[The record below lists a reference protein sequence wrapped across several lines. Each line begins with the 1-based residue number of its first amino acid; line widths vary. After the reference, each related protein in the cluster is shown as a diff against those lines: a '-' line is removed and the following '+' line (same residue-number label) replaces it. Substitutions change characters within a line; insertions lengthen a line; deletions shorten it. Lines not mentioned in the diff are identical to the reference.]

1 MLKKTILACVLFH
14 LVVGTISSQ
23 KIDSIDVKS
32 MRAYYKQYFNDP
44 TDPIVLTASD
54 TLFDMAIRC
63 NDTVMAKIALGA
75 KVDYYYYGQGENRTD
90 SIIAGVNRL
99 KQYARSVGNAELY
112 YWAWAARL
120 VNYYITQGEYNIALL
135 EAEKML
141 QEAKGEKKQGSIAEC
156 YYALANVYA
165 AKGLV
170 KKSQEFMLKE
180 IDIFENAN
188 VFRYNISC
196 QYSDA
201 AKIYIDLGEA
211 EKAPELLKKALKTSK
226 STYHE
231 VTAKLV
237 YVSLYLAQG
246 DTAAARKA
254 LEECRQMYMEE
265 PSMKRHIHYL
275 YDVEID
281 YNWRVGNYNKALSV
295 LDERET
301 ELRKKNNLTTLM
313 ALRKTKADILWDMN
327 RKEEAAG
334 LYRDFLLEQKKEK
347 ERNEEITTSEFTT
360 MLNLQQLNAEKVRLE
375 KISQKKQLQN
385 TRTILFSVLGL
396 LCIVVIFLWQQ
407 RKLNAKLHRAKN
419 KLDEQ
424 NRTLIKAEE
433 ELRKA
438 KEVAE
443 QSNWLKTMFI
453 QNMSHE
459 IRTPLNSIVGF
470 SGVLVDMLDEKE
482 DIGQYVALIESNS
495 KLLLKLVGDI
505 LDISIL
511 DSEVEI
517 KHNAVDVNACCQ
529 ASIDAAGASFDPGVR
544 LIFEPACDELII
556 NSNYNYIVQVLDNL
570 LGNASKFTHEGSVTL
585 AYEVKKEENQLIFTV
600 TDTGIGI
607 PVEEQERV
615 FERFV
620 KLDNFSQGAGLG
632 LSICRIVAERL
643 GGYLRIDKGYT
654 QGTRVIFCVS
664 M

>member
-1 MLKKTILACVLFH
+1 MLKKTILACVLLH
-14 LVVGTISSQ
+14 LVVGTISPQ
-23 KIDSIDVKS
+23 KIDSIDIKS

-120 VNYYITQGEYNIALL
+120 VNYYIIQGEYNIALL

-141 QEAKGEKKQGSIAEC
+141 QEAKKEGKQESIAEC

-165 AKGLV
+165 AKGLM

-180 IDIFENAN
+180 IDIFENTD
-188 VFRYNISC
+188 VVRYNISC

-201 AKIYIDLGEA
+201 AKIYIDLDEE
-211 EKAPELLKKALKTSK
+211 EKAPELLKQALKVAK
-226 STYHE
+226 SPYHE
-231 VTAKLV
+231 VTANLV

-246 DTAAARKA
+246 DTVAARQA
-254 LEECRQMYMEE
+254 LEKCRQMYANE
-265 PSMKRHIHYL
+265 PSLKRHIHYL

-281 YNWRVGNYNKALSV
+281 YNWKVGNYQEAISV

-301 ELRKKNNLTTLM
+301 ELKKKNNLATLM
-313 ALRKTKADILWDMN
+313 QLRKTKADILWDMN

-347 ERNEEITTSEFTT
+347 ERNEEVATGEFAT
-360 MLNLQQLNAEKVRLE
+360 MLNLQQLTAEKGRLE
-375 KISQKKQLQN
+375 KISQEKQLQN
-385 TRTILFSVLGL
+385 TRIILFSVIGI
-396 LCIVVIFLWQQ
+396 LCIVVVFLWQQ
-407 RKLNAKLHRAKN
+407 RKLNAQLERSRD
-419 KLDEQ
+419 KLDEK
-424 NRTLIKAEE
+424 NRILIEAKE
-433 ELRKA
+433 ELHKA
-438 KEVAE
+438 KEIAE

-470 SGVLVDMLDEKE
+470 SGVLVDMLDDKE

-529 ASIDAAGASFDPGVR
+529 ASIDAAGTLFSPGIK
-544 LIFEPACDELII
+544 LIFKPTCDELII

-570 LGNASKFTHEGSVTL
+570 LSNASKFTHEGSVTL
-585 AYEVKKEENQLIFTV
+585 AYETRKETNQLIFTV

-607 PVEEQERV
+607 PIDEQEHV

-643 GGYLRIDKGYT
+643 GGFLIIDKEYT
-654 QGTRVIFCVS
+654 QGTRFIFCVS

>member
-196 QYSDA
+196 QYSDV

-334 LYRDFLLEQKKEK
+334 LYRDFLLEQKKG
-347 ERNEEITTSEFTT
+347 
-360 MLNLQQLNAEKVRLE
+360 
-375 KISQKKQLQN
+375 KKGMKKSLPV
-385 TRTILFSVLGL
+385 SL
-396 LCIVVIFLWQQ
+396 LPC
-407 RKLNAKLHRAKN
+407 
-419 KLDEQ
+419 
-424 NRTLIKAEE
+424 
-433 ELRKA
+433 
-438 KEVAE
+438 
-443 QSNWLKTMFI
+443 
-453 QNMSHE
+453 
-459 IRTPLNSIVGF
+459 
-470 SGVLVDMLDEKE
+470 
-482 DIGQYVALIESNS
+482 
-495 KLLLKLVGDI
+495 
-505 LDISIL
+505 
-511 DSEVEI
+511 
-517 KHNAVDVNACCQ
+517 
-529 ASIDAAGASFDPGVR
+529 
-544 LIFEPACDELII
+544 
-556 NSNYNYIVQVLDNL
+556 
-570 LGNASKFTHEGSVTL
+570 
-585 AYEVKKEENQLIFTV
+585 
-600 TDTGIGI
+600 
-607 PVEEQERV
+607 
-615 FERFV
+615 
-620 KLDNFSQGAGLG
+620 
-632 LSICRIVAERL
+632 
-643 GGYLRIDKGYT
+643 
-654 QGTRVIFCVS
+654 
-664 M
+664 

>member
-1 MLKKTILACVLFH
+1 MLKKTILACVLLH
-14 LVVGTISSQ
+14 LVVGTISPQ
-23 KIDSIDVKS
+23 KIDSIDIKS

-120 VNYYITQGEYNIALL
+120 VNYYIIQGEYNIALL

-156 YYALANVYA
+156 YYALANVYT

-254 LEECRQMYMEE
+254 LEECRQMYMGE

-347 ERNEEITTSEFTT
+347 ERNEEITTSEFAT

-529 ASIDAAGASFDPGVR
+529 TSIDAAGASFDPGVR

-556 NSNYNYIVQVLDNL
+556 NSNYSYIVQVLDNL

>member
-1 MLKKTILACVLFH
+1 MLKKTILACVLLH
-14 LVVGTISSQ
+14 LVVGTISPQ
-23 KIDSIDVKS
+23 KIDSIDIKS
-32 MRAYYKQYFNDP
+32 MRAYYKRYFNDP

-120 VNYYITQGEYNIALL
+120 VNYYIIQGEYNIALL

-156 YYALANVYA
+156 YYALANVYT

-211 EKAPELLKKALKTSK
+211 EKAPELLKKALKTSR

-254 LEECRQMYMEE
+254 LEECRQMYMGE

-347 ERNEEITTSEFTT
+347 ERNEEITTSEFAT

-424 NRTLIKAEE
+424 NRTYA
-433 ELRKA
+433 
-438 KEVAE
+438 
-443 QSNWLKTMFI
+443 
-453 QNMSHE
+453 
-459 IRTPLNSIVGF
+459 SIYKV
-470 SGVLVDMLDEKE
+470 VP
-482 DIGQYVALIESNS
+482 GQE
-495 KLLLKLVGDI
+495 KLLDVNNDGTYNDDDQSIIGNGQPSFNWGWNNTLRYKDFDLSLFIIGFHGFDI
-505 LDISIL
+505 YNVTDQSGYG
-511 DSEVEI
+511 
-517 KHNAVDVNACCQ
+517 NAVSGINTDVITPKRALLNRWTKENENTN
-529 ASIDAAGASFDPGVR
+529 IPG
-544 LIFEPACDELII
+544 
-556 NSNYNYIVQVLDNL
+556 
-570 LGNASKFTHEGSVTL
+570 
-585 AYEVKKEENQLIFTV
+585 
-600 TDTGIGI
+600 
-607 PVEEQERV
+607 
-615 FERFV
+615 FV
-620 KLDNFSQGAGLG
+620 KLNQTTTGFNSRFVEKGDFIKVKSITLGYNLPKKACDKVFLNDLRLYFSVQNPFMITSYSGLDPEATLGSPLVSGVDWGCYPNSRNFLLGVNFS
-632 LSICRIVAERL
+632 
-643 GGYLRIDKGYT
+643 
-654 QGTRVIFCVS
+654 F
-664 M
+664 

>member
-1 MLKKTILACVLFH
+1 MLKKTILACVLLH
-14 LVVGTISSQ
+14 LVVGTISPQ
-23 KIDSIDVKS
+23 KIDSIDIKS

-120 VNYYITQGEYNIALL
+120 VNYYIIQGEYNIALL

-156 YYALANVYA
+156 YYALANVYT

-211 EKAPELLKKALKTSK
+211 EKAPELLKKALKTSR

-254 LEECRQMYMEE
+254 LEECRQMYMGE

-347 ERNEEITTSEFTT
+347 ERNEEITTSEFAT

-470 SGVLVDMLDEKE
+470 CGVLVDMLDEKE

-529 ASIDAAGASFDPGVR
+529 ASIDAAGASFDPGVK

-556 NSNYNYIVQVLDNL
+556 NSNYSYIVQVLDNL

>member
-196 QYSDA
+196 QYSDV

-254 LEECRQMYMEE
+254 LEECRQMYMGE

-347 ERNEEITTSEFTT
+347 ERNEEITTSEFAT

-407 RKLNAKLHRAKN
+407 RKLNAKLHLAKN

-607 PVEEQERV
+607 PVEE
-615 FERFV
+615 
-620 KLDNFSQGAGLG
+620 
-632 LSICRIVAERL
+632 
-643 GGYLRIDKGYT
+643 
-654 QGTRVIFCVS
+654 
-664 M
+664 

>member
-1 MLKKTILACVLFH
+1 MLKKTILACVLLH
-14 LVVGTISSQ
+14 LVVGTISPQ
-23 KIDSIDVKS
+23 KIDSIDIKS

-120 VNYYITQGEYNIALL
+120 VNYYIIQGEYNIALL

-156 YYALANVYA
+156 YYALANVYT

-254 LEECRQMYMEE
+254 LEECRQMYMGE

-281 YNWRVGNYNKALSV
+281 YNWRVGDYNKALSV

-347 ERNEEITTSEFTT
+347 ERNEEITTSEFAT

-529 ASIDAAGASFDPGVR
+529 ASIDAAGASFDPGVK

-570 LGNASKFTHEGSVTL
+570 LGNASKFTHEGSVAL